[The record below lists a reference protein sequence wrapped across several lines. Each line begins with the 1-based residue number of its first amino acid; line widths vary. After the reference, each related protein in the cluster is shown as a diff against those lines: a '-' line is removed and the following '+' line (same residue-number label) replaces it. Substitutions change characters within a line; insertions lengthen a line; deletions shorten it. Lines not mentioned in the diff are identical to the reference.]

1 MSANSKN
8 NERPLLPLSSPA
20 FVKGV
25 LIGAG
30 IAYLATNKTVQQAV
44 ISGAV
49 RTFSFFQSSFE
60 EMKEKIQDVK
70 AEMSNED

>member
-1 MSANSKN
+1 MSVNSN
-8 NERPLLPLSSPA
+8 NEKPFLPVTSPS
-20 FVKGV
+20 FIKGV